1 MKKGI
6 VFALAIALMV
16 LFVGCGLQN
25 QLAGTKW
32 EMKYVEDDDSE
43 TVTFDLKE
51 SGPLLV
57 TTTVVYNGESDSY
70 TEEGKWFCADDILFL
85 EGDDLT
91 YEGCYE
97 VEINKDEMILTVEDS
112 GFFIKLT
119 KVN

>member
-6 VFALAIALMV
+6 VFALAIALMI

-32 EMKYVEDDDSE
+32 EMKYDDSE
-43 TVTFDLKE
+43 TVTFNLKE
-51 SGPLLV
+51 SGTLLE
-57 TTTVVYNGESDSY
+57 TTTYVYEGKSY

-85 EGDDLT
+85 EGDDLI

-97 VEINKDEMILTVEDS
+97 VEINKDEMILTMEDS
-112 GFFIKLT
+112 GIFIKLT

>member
-32 EMKYVEDDDSE
+32 EMKYDYSR
-43 TVTFDLKE
+43 TVTFNLKE
-51 SGPLLV
+51 SGPLLE
-57 TTTVVYNGESDSY
+57 TTTYVYEGKSY

-85 EGDDLT
+85 EGDDLI

-97 VEINKDEMILTVEDS
+97 VEINKDEMILTMEDS
-112 GFFIKLT
+112 GIFIKLT

>member
-32 EMKYVEDDDSE
+32 EMKYVEDDYSR

-51 SGPLLV
+51 SGSLVV
-57 TTTVVYNGESDSY
+57 TTTDVYDDESDSY

-85 EGDDLT
+85 EGDDLI

-112 GFFIKLT
+112 GIFVKLT

>member
-32 EMKYVEDDDSE
+32 EMKYVEDDYSR

-51 SGPLLV
+51 SGSLLE
-57 TTTVVYNGESDSY
+57 TTTYDGKSY

-91 YEGCYE
+91 YKGCYE

>member
-25 QLAGTKW
+25 QLTGTKW
-32 EMKYVEDDDSE
+32 EMKYVEYDYSRT
-43 TVTFDLKE
+43 TVTFDIKE
-51 SGPLLV
+51 SGSLLE
-57 TTTVVYNGESDSY
+57 TTSYDGYAY

-85 EGDDLT
+85 EGDDLI

-97 VEINKDEMILTVEDS
+97 VEINKDEMILTMEDS
-112 GFFIKLT
+112 GTFIKLT

>member
-32 EMKYVEDDDSE
+32 EMKYVEDDYSE

-51 SGPLLV
+51 SGSLLE
-57 TTTVVYNGESDSY
+57 TTTYVYEGKSY

-85 EGDDLT
+85 EGDDLIF
-91 YEGCYE
+91 EGCYE
-97 VEINKDEMILTVEDS
+97 VEINKDEMILTMEDS
-112 GFFIKLT
+112 GIFIKLT